1 MFAEKQY
8 YTFTFLWFSLEFWS
22 LVIALCLANMYTT
35 TTAAA
40 AATTATS
47 TSNDNYISKA
57 LNPSISD
64 LHEVQGAV
72 HVQLEPSK
80 QKNKKTSDI

>member
-1 MFAEKQY
+1 
-8 YTFTFLWFSLEFWS
+8 
-22 LVIALCLANMYTT
+22 MYTT

-64 LHEVQGAV
+64 LHEAV
-72 HVQLEPSK
+72 SYTHLTLPTRRTV
-80 QKNKKTSDI
+80 